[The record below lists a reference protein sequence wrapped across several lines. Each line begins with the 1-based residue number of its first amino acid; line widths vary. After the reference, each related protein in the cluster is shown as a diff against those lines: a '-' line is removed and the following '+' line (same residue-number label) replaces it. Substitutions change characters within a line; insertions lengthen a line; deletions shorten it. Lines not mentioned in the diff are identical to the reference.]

1 MPQQFVD
8 GVDVG
13 VGQLK
18 VLIWVWVV
26 AELVSLGLRQV
37 GGSVASSP
45 AHAAV
50 NVNSMFSL

>member
-8 GVDVG
+8 RVDVG